1 MSVETNKILGGVG
14 ALLMFIGIIPF
25 ISYYGILELIGLI
38 LVFVALHNF
47 GSHYGEGGIFNNAL
61 YGLIIGIIGVVV
73 AAAAAVIAIMT
84 QLTNLMDTIF
94 PGWNGNWASLSG
106 MTPDLT
112 NLDFGTLMPIIV
124 GVIAVFL
131 ILWIFAIISA
141 YFVRR
146 SMVKL
151 SAKSSIGLFGTAGLL
166 LLIGAVLLVIVIG
179 AILIWIAALL
189 IAIAFFRIRAETT
202 QPTTPVAAP
211 T

>member
-38 LVFVALHNF
+38 LVFVALYNF
-47 GSHYGEGGIFNNAL
+47 GSHYKEGGIFNNAL
-61 YGLIIGIIGVVV
+61 YGLILGIVGVVV
-73 AAAAAVIAIMT
+73 AVGAAVIAIMT
-84 QLTNLMDTIF
+84 TITDFLYAIF
-94 PGWNGNWASLSG
+94 PSWNGDWTSLSG

-124 GVIAVFL
+124 GIIAVFL

-151 SAKSSIGLFGTAGLL
+151 SAKSGIGLFGTAGLL

-189 IAIAFFRIRAETT
+189 IAIAFFRIRAEQT
-202 QPTTPVAAP
+202 QTTTPAATP